1 MNLSIPLT
9 PDQTRWLISAGL
21 FLSGLL
27 FGILITWLWSRAARG
42 RQTADLEIRIARLTT
57 ERDGLTAKI
66 DRLEPALEDRQEEI
80 EALRIERAGIQAAR
94 TADAEKL
101 QWAETARDQMR
112 DAFEVLA
119 HRILKSN
126 SEAFLNRAGEN
137 TRSLLNQFK
146 GDWNLQKAEIRQLVD
161 PVKENLT
168 VLDSHLRE
176 LEQKREGAYE
186 GLRTQL
192 NQLSRTQAELQT
204 ATVTLTQALK
214 SSTIRGRWGE
224 IQLRRVVEMAGM
236 VKHVDFSEQVQ
247 GGDTGRPDMV
257 VHLPHGGKLPVDSKA
272 PLEAYLEA
280 AGSEDEGFRSRRL
293 ADHAKALQGR
303 VRELSQKKYWSQ
315 FEEAPDFVV
324 MFIPNEA
331 CLSAAFEKDPGI
343 LEYAVDQRVLVTT
356 PVTLIAL
363 LRSVAWGWQQHRMTE
378 NARRIA
384 EEGKELFRRME
395 TFIGHLG
402 DLGIHLNRTLDGF
415 NRSVG
420 SLERRLVPAMRRF
433 QEMGIGEDPDEKLP
447 NPIHTRARM
456 PMNPK
461 EFMEADGEDD

>member
-1 MNLSIPLT
+1 MG
-9 PDQTRWLISAGL
+9 SAAL
-21 FLSGLL
+21 FLGGFLI
-27 FGILITWLWSRAARG
+27 GILIMWMWSRAARG
-42 RQTADLEIRIARLTT
+42 RKTAELEIQIARLSA
-57 ERDGLTAKI
+57 ERDGFM
-66 DRLEPALEDRQEEI
+66 DRIQSLEPALEDLHEEK
-80 EALRIERAGIQAAR
+80 EALRIEGAQLHAAR

-101 QWAETARDQMR
+101 QWAETAREQMR

-119 HRILKSN
+119 HRILENN

-168 VLDSHLRE
+168 ALDSHLRK

-192 NQLSRTQAELQT
+192 NQLSRTQAELQN
-204 ATVTLTQALK
+204 ATVTLTQALR
-214 SSTIRGRWGE
+214 SPTVRGRWGE

-236 VKHVDFSEQVQ
+236 VKHVAFSEQVQ
-247 GGDTGRPDMV
+247 GGDTGRPDMI

-272 PLEAYLEA
+272 PLEAYLDA
-280 AGSEDEGFRSRRL
+280 MGSEDEAFRSRRL

-420 SLERRLVPAMRRF
+420 SLERRLVPTMRRF
-433 QEMGIGEDPDEKLP
+433 QEMGIGENPDEKLP

-456 PMNPK
+456 PSNFK
-461 EFMEADGEDD
+461 EFFDKDTEEN

>member
-1 MNLSIPLT
+1 MQLPFPLT
-9 PDQTRWLISAGL
+9 PVQNQWTVAAAF
-21 FLSGLL
+21 FLGGFLL
-27 FGILITWLWSRAARG
+27 GVLMMWMWSRAARG
-42 RQTADLEIRIARLTT
+42 RKTAELEIHLARLTA
-57 ERDGLTAKI
+57 ERDGCMERI
-66 DRLEPALEDRQEEI
+66 QSLEPALEVLHEER
-80 EALRIERAGIQAAR
+80 EALRIEGARLQAAR

-101 QWAETARDQMR
+101 QWAETARDEMR

-119 HRILKSN
+119 RRILESN
-126 SEAFLNRAGEN
+126 SEAFLNRAREN
-137 TRSLLNQFK
+137 AQALLSQFK
-146 GDWNLQKAEIRQLVD
+146 GDWKIQKSEIRQMVD
-161 PVKENLT
+161 PVKDHLA
-168 VLDSHLRE
+168 VLNGHVRE
-176 LEQKREGAYE
+176 LEQKREGAYQ

-192 NQLSRTQAELQT
+192 DQLSRTQAELQT
-204 ATVTLTQALK
+204 ATVTLAQALK
-214 SSTIRGRWGE
+214 SPTVRGRWGE

-236 VKHVDFSEQVQ
+236 VKHVGFSEQVRA
-247 GGDTGRPDMV
+247 GDTGRPDMI

-272 PLEAYLEA
+272 PLEAYLDA
-280 AGSEDEGFRSRRL
+280 MGSEDEGFRSRRL
-293 ADHAKALQGR
+293 ADHARALQGR

-324 MFIPNEA
+324 MFVPNEA
-331 CLSAAFEKDPGI
+331 CLAAAFEKDPGI

-402 DLGIHLNRTLDGF
+402 QLGMHLNRALDGF

-420 SLERRLVPAMRRF
+420 SLERRLLPAMRRF
-433 QEMGIGEDPDEKLP
+433 QEMGIGENPEECLPDT
-447 NPIHTRARM
+447 IDAQARI
-456 PMNPK
+456 PSNVIDFPDK
-461 EFMEADGEDD
+461 DTEET